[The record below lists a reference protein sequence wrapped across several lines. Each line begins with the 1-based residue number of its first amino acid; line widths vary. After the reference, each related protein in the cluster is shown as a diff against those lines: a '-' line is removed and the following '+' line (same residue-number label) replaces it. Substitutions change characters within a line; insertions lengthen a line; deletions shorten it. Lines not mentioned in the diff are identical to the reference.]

1 MPDAVLRSPLPDSM
15 TPVVDAIGVSAALSL
30 VHVYAGTRLYVP
42 QAENLGEEH
51 PICRLLGRP
60 LTLRLCQAVGGDY
73 ISVPVGRALLKAERD
88 RQIVER
94 ADRGESQAEIA
105 RAYGVTERWVQDF
118 LRSRG
123 NGR

>member
-1 MPDAVLRSPLPDSM
+1 MHDAAQRPPIPDSM

-30 VHVYAGTRLYVP
+30 IHVYAGTRLYVP
-42 QAENLGEEH
+42 RADNLGDEH

-60 LTLRLCQAVGGDY
+60 LSVRLCHAVGGDY
-73 ISVPVGRALLKAERD
+73 ISVPVGRAILKAERD

-94 ADRGESQAEIA
+94 AERGESQAEIA

-118 LRSRG
+118 LR
-123 NGR
+123 GRAK